1 MSALRR
7 DLDNYL
13 VIRRALGFKLART
26 GLLLADFVR
35 YLEANGADTISTA
48 AALAWATLP
57 PNGASDWWAQRLAV
71 VRGFA
76 RHLHAI
82 DPTHEVPP
90 PGLLPGRSHRA
101 TPFLYSDADI
111 AALMAAARGFRSPL
125 RVATFETL
133 VGLLAVT
140 GLRIGEALRLDRDDV
155 DLTDG
160 VLTIRLSKFGKSR
173 EVSLHASTVD
183 ALAAYTRERDRLCR
197 RPVDRAFFVS
207 TADTRLLYCN
217 AHLGWLDLVRRAG
230 LQPRSAK
237 CRPRPHDL
245 RHYSARGISGTR
257 SPSAACSAGMTRAR
271 TSSRRSSPSRPTSG
285 TPRSPITYWYLSAT
299 PELLATTARRF
310 EHFAQRAE
318 EAIP

>member
-7 DLDNYL
+7 DLDGYL
-13 VIRRALGFKLART
+13 VIRRALGFKLERA
-26 GLLLADFVR
+26 GLLLADFVAH
-35 YLEANGADTISTA
+35 LEANEADTITTD
-48 AALAWATLP
+48 AALVWATLP
-57 PNGASDWWAQRLAV
+57 PNGASNWWAQRLSV

-101 TPFLYSDADI
+101 TPYLYADRDI
-111 AALMAAARGFRSPL
+111 AALMAAARGVRSPL
-125 RVATFETL
+125 RAATFETL

-155 DLTDG
+155 DLVDG
-160 VLTIRLSKFGKSR
+160 VLRIRLSKFGKSR
-173 EVSLHASTVD
+173 EVPLHPSTVD

-207 TADTRLLYCN
+207 TAGTRLLYCN
-217 AHLGWLDLVRRAG
+217 AHLAWLDLVRRAG
-230 LQPRSAK
+230 LQRRSAA

-245 RHYSARGISGTR
+245 RHSFAVRTLLGWYPDGADVHARLPLLSTYLGHVHPGN
-257 SPSAACSAGMTRAR
+257 
-271 TSSRRSSPSRPTSG
+271 
-285 TPRSPITYWYLSAT
+285 TYWYLSAA
-299 PELLATTARRF
+299 PELLTLVVARLDATVGAP
-310 EHFAQRAE
+310 A
-318 EAIP
+318 

>member
-1 MSALRR
+1 MSALRQ

-26 GLLLADFVR
+26 GLLLAGFVG
-35 YLEANGADTISTA
+35 YLEANGADTITTA
-48 AALAWATLP
+48 AALAWTTLP

-245 RHYSARGISGTR
+245 RHSFAVRTLLGWYRDGADVHARMPALSTYLGHVHPGN
-257 SPSAACSAGMTRAR
+257 
-271 TSSRRSSPSRPTSG
+271 
-285 TPRSPITYWYLSAT
+285 TYWYLSAA
-299 PELLATTARRF
+299 PELLNLVVARLDATIGEPA
-310 EHFAQRAE
+310 
-318 EAIP
+318 

>member
-7 DLDNYL
+7 DLDDYL
-13 VIRRALGFKLART
+13 VIRRALGFKLERA
-26 GLLLADFVR
+26 GLLLADFVAH
-35 YLEANGADTISTA
+35 LEANETDPITTD

-57 PNGASDWWAQRLAV
+57 PNGASNWWAQRLAV
-71 VRGFA
+71 VRSFA

-101 TPFLYSDADI
+101 TPYLYSDRDI
-111 AALMAAARGFRSPL
+111 AALMAAARGWRSPL
-125 RVATFETL
+125 RAATFETL

-155 DLTDG
+155 DLVDG
-160 VLTIRLSKFGKSR
+160 VLVIRLSKFGKSR
-173 EVSLHASTVD
+173 EVPLHPSTVD

-207 TADTRLLYCN
+207 TVSTRLLYCN
-217 AHLGWLDLVRRAG
+217 AHLAWLDLVRRAG
-230 LQPRSAK
+230 LQPRSAT

-245 RHYSARGISGTR
+245 RHSFAVRTLLGWYPDGADVHARMPLLSTYLGHVHPGN
-257 SPSAACSAGMTRAR
+257 
-271 TSSRRSSPSRPTSG
+271 
-285 TPRSPITYWYLSAT
+285 TYWYLSAA
-299 PELLATTARRF
+299 PELLTLVVARLDATIGAP
-310 EHFAQRAE
+310 A
-318 EAIP
+318 